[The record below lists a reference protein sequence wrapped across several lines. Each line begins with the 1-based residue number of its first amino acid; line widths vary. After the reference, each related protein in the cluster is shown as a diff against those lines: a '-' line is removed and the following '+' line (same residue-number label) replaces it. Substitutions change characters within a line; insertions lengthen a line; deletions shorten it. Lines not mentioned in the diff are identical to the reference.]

1 MELTPDKWDRVK
13 LLFEEAVRR
22 DPEMR
27 EAFLVEA
34 CPQNDERALVKSL
47 VLAHM
52 QADHFLLHG
61 SWKPTAAATDSQAFA
76 HGDVLAGRFQVER
89 LIAKGGMGE
98 VYEARDLDLKE
109 DVAIKTIRPAIFAD
123 PRTLA
128 IFKREVRLA
137 KQVTHRNICRIFDLF
152 RHVETRH
159 QEIFFVSMELLRG
172 ETLAERL
179 ERSGRLTTSEAL
191 PIISQLAVALAAA
204 HEAGIVHR
212 DLKPGNV
219 VLVPARVPEGVRAVV
234 TDFGLAFS
242 SLDAS
247 QMSLSDEIGRFFGTP
262 AYMSP
267 EQVEGHKVTPASDI
281 YALGLVIY
289 QMVTGTR
296 PFQADSAVSA
306 ALMRLSEDPMPPR
319 RLVPD
324 LERCWE
330 ETILKCLERRPER
343 RFTSAE
349 QVVKALQG
357 GATQASTHP
366 ELRRVTA
373 VRVPS
378 RFLYNHWIWVCAFSA
393 ALILALGMYFHS
405 QRPQVRT
412 RSDAIVLADF
422 VNTTGEPIFD
432 GTLRQALRVKLEQSP
447 FLNLMQDQKIRST
460 LRYMRRPDGERLTL
474 ETSKEICLRE
484 GGMAVL
490 LGTIAVTDYHYR
502 IGLNVI
508 GCANGKSLATAH
520 LTVDNRQTVLEAL
533 DEVADLIR
541 RQLREPTGSIER
553 FNIPI
558 GEATTG
564 SLEALKAFV
573 SAFSAWNT
581 NGGAAAIPFFKRA
594 IELDPNFAMAYAH
607 MGTVYGNLGE
617 DKLASDFLKKAF
629 DRRDRVTEWERF
641 YITSHYYAFVTGE
654 IEKETDTY
662 ERWKQ
667 IYPSD
672 AAWMINL
679 GIDYALAGQFEKAVV
694 QEREAIIQSPDLAP
708 PYGCLAQFFLALNR
722 ADEAAQ
728 TLQEAEARK
737 LDDLSLRTNLYQLT
751 FLRGNLPG
759 LEEQVAAATG
769 RFEME
774 DGLLSVHSDTALFFG
789 QLHKSRELSRRAVK
803 SAQARGFL
811 EAAASHLANH
821 AVWEAEIDNPA
832 VAISNARSA
841 LAITSGK
848 DVRVA
853 AALALARA
861 GDLSGAESLSHQL
874 QTAYPYDTLVN
885 QVWLPSIQAEIAL
898 RRHHPDRAIEL
909 LHRAAPYESGAQQ
922 TPFQCMYPVF
932 SRGKSFLAAGQGE
945 AAAREFRKI
954 IDHRGLV
961 ANCPLG
967 ALAYLW
973 LARSLAQTEE
983 VSQSRIVYQDFFA
996 LWKDADSHLPILD
1009 HAKAEY
1015 EEIRE
1020 NGRLH

>member
-13 LLFEEAVRR
+13 LLFEEAVQR
-22 DPEMR
+22 DPEVR
-27 EAFLVEA
+27 EAFLVEV

-47 VLAHM
+47 VLAHV

-61 SWKPTAAATDSQAFA
+61 CWNSTVVPTDSQAFA
-76 HGDVLAGRFQVER
+76 QGDVLAGRFQVER

-152 RHVETRH
+152 RHEGTRH
-159 QEIFFVSMELLRG
+159 EEIFFVSMELLRG

-179 ERSGRLTTSEAL
+179 ERSGRLTTSDAL
-191 PIISQLAVALAAA
+191 PIISQLALALAAA

-234 TDFGLAFS
+234 TDFGLALS
-242 SLDAS
+242 SLDVS
-247 QMSLSDEIGRFFGTP
+247 QTTLCNETGRFFGTP

-267 EQVEGHKVTPASDI
+267 EQVEGRKVTPASDL

-296 PFQADSAVSA
+296 PFQADSPVSA
-306 ALMRLSEDPMPPR
+306 ALKRLSEDPIPPR
-319 RLVPD
+319 RFVPD

-330 ETILKCLERRPER
+330 ETILKCLERQPER
-343 RFTSAE
+343 RFSSAE
-349 QVVKALQG
+349 QVVKALLG
-357 GATQASTHP
+357 DTTQASTSA
-366 ELRRVTA
+366 ESRRVTA
-373 VRVPS
+373 VLVTS
-378 RFLYNHWIWVCAFSA
+378 RFLHDSRTWLCAFIA
-393 ALILALGMYFHS
+393 ALILALSMYFHS
-405 QRPQVRT
+405 QRPQVRS

-447 FLNLMQDQKIRST
+447 FLSIMPDQKIRST

-474 ETSKEICLRE
+474 ETAKEVCLRE

-490 LGTIAVTDYHYR
+490 LGTISIADYHFR
-502 IGLNVI
+502 IGLNVM
-508 GCANGKSLATAH
+508 GCANGKSLAAAH
-520 LTVDNRQTVLEAL
+520 VTVDNRQTVLEAL

-541 RQLREPTGSIER
+541 RQLREPTGSIQR

-629 DRRDRVTEWERF
+629 DRRDRVTEWEKF

-654 IEKETDTY
+654 LEKETDAY
-662 ERWKQ
+662 EQWKQ

-679 GIDYALAGQFEKAVV
+679 GIDYALTGQFEKAVA
-694 QEREAIIQSPDLAP
+694 QEREAIVQSPDLAP

-722 ADEAAQ
+722 DDEAAQ
-728 TLQEAEARK
+728 TLREAEARK
-737 LDDLSLRTNLYQLT
+737 LDDLSLRTDLYQLM
-751 FLRGNLPG
+751 FLRGNLQS

-769 RFEME
+769 RLEME
-774 DGLLSVHSDTALFFG
+774 DGLLSIHSDTALFFG
-789 QLHKSRELSRRAVK
+789 QVHKSRELSRRAVK
-803 SAQARGFL
+803 SAQARGFA

-821 AVWEAEIDNPA
+821 AVWEAEIGNTA
-832 VAISNARSA
+832 IAISDARSA
-841 LAITSGK
+841 LTITSGK

-853 AALALARA
+853 AALAFAHA
-861 GDLSGAESLSHQL
+861 GDLSGAESLSRQL
-874 QTAYPYDTLVN
+874 QAAYAQDTLVN
-885 QVWLPSIQAEIAL
+885 LVWLPSIHAEIAL
-898 RRHHPDRAIEL
+898 RHHNPDRAIEL
-909 LHRAAPYESGAQQ
+909 LQRAVPYESGAQQ

-932 SRGKSFLAAGQGE
+932 SRGRSFLAARQGE
-945 AAAREFRKI
+945 AATKEFRKI

-967 ALAYLW
+967 ALAHLW
-973 LARSLAQTEE
+973 LARSLAQTGE
-983 VSQSRIVYQDFFA
+983 VSQSRIAYQDFFA

-1009 HAKAEY
+1009 RAKAEY
-1015 EEIRE
+1015 ES
-1020 NGRLH
+1020 LK